1 MKEKCKMEKLVF
13 VTGNIKK
20 GYEIEERFKQEHL
33 PIEIIQMDFHEPE
46 VNDIEV
52 VSKSKVME
60 AYQILKRPCF
70 VIDSGFNIMDYPN
83 NPGYPGAFVRRSGIS
98 KDIDG
103 LLETMKGVKNRR
115 CQFLDCLTFYDGIN
129 FYAFYGIDKGELTHE
144 KRGISHKEMR
154 SDLWYVFKPE
164 GYTKTLAEMTTEER
178 NNRKN
183 GHVSAKGQFIEW
195 YKENYLS
202 SKQLTKKI

>member
-1 MKEKCKMEKLVF
+1 MEKLVF

-60 AYQILKRPCF
+60 AYQILKTPCF

-83 NPGYPGAFVRRSGIS
+83 NPGYPGAFVRRSCIS

-103 LLETMKGVKNRR
+103 LLETMKDVKNRR
-115 CQFLDCLTFYDGIN
+115 CQFLDCLTFYDGTN
-129 FYAFYGIDKGELTHE
+129 FYVFYGIDKGELTLE

-195 YKENYLS
+195 YKENYRNQ
-202 SKQLTKKI
+202 KQLTKRI